1 VQTVD
6 GVPALLHGGPF
17 ANIAHGCSSV
27 IATKMALAHADWAV
41 TEAGFGF
48 DLGAEKF
55 FDIKCVSAGL
65 DTAVVVLVATVRALK
80 LHGGAAKNA
89 LATADP
95 AAVERGLGNLAKHVE
110 SIRAFCEPPVVA
122 LNRFTADTGEEI
134 EVVRRACAAMGAP
147 FAVSEVFAR
156 GGQGGVELAEAVVEH
171 AERRSKPFCPLYA
184 WSEPVKTKMEKI
196 ARAMYGARE
205 VSWSNDAEK
214 DLAMI
219 RRFGYE
225 GLPLCV
231 AKTQKSLSDDPK
243 LLGRPEDFEI
253 SVRNVILAAGAGYLV
268 PLLGDIIR
276 MPGLPATPQAERLDL
291 VDGRVIGMS

>member
-1 VQTVD
+1 MSDVARIR
-6 GVPALLHGGPF
+6 P
-17 ANIAHGCSSV
+17 I
-27 IATKMALAHADWAV
+27 
-41 TEAGFGF
+41 TEVA
-48 DLGAEKF
+48 
-55 FDIKCVSAGL
+55 AGL
-65 DTAVVVLVATVRALK
+65 GISRDHL
-80 LHGGAAKNA
+80 
-89 LATADP
+89 
-95 AAVERGLGNLAKHVE
+95 
-110 SIRAFCEPPVVA
+110 
-122 LNRFTADTGEEI
+122 
-134 EVVRRACAAMGAP
+134 
-147 FAVSEVFAR
+147 
-156 GGQGGVELAEAVVEH
+156 Q
-171 AERRSKPFCPLYA
+171 LYGDDKA
-184 WSEPVKTKMEKI
+184 KMEKI

-291 VDGRVIGMS
+291 VDGRVVGMS